1 VLVQAHLNPPEIS
14 TVRFTW
20 GHPDTVD
27 CDDTATFQDLFIAP
41 LTIFADDLPATYCLY
56 GLDAAGNPTPVQTID
71 IPSAR

>member
-27 CDDTATFQDLFIAP
+27 CDDTATFQNLFIAP
-41 LTIFADDLPATYCLY
+41 LTILADDLPATYCLY